1 MKLLKKNGLKVLYLT
16 GFIVV
21 ADQITKILV
30 KGISIPFLNIHIEG
44 MKYAQSIDVIGSF
57 LKITYVENP
66 GMAFGIDVGI
76 ESKIFLSLFSLAASV
91 GILYYLIRVR
101 DQKLL
106 LRISLAMILG
116 GAIGNLIDRTFYGII
131 YNYAPVF
138 YGSVV
143 DFLNVEFFDFSLF
156 GKTYERWPIFNI
168 ADASVTIG
176 VFLIIFFH
184 RSIQQVEK
192 TEDTPAGIMDADG
205 KDNGQTVIED
215 EVGGK
220 SASEESVSADQNDIE
235 LKNAEDDNRKE
246 V

>member
-1 MKLLKKNGLKVLYLT
+1 M
-16 GFIVV
+16 
-21 ADQITKILV
+21 
-30 KGISIPFLNIHIEG
+30 
-44 MKYAQSIDVIGSF
+44 
-57 LKITYVENP
+57 
-66 GMAFGIDVGI
+66 
-76 ESKIFLSLFSLAASV
+76 
-91 GILYYLIRVR
+91 
-101 DQKLL
+101 
-106 LRISLAMILG
+106 
-116 GAIGNLIDRTFYGII
+116 
-131 YNYAPVF
+131 
-138 YGSVV
+138 

-205 KDNGQTVIED
+205 KDNEQTVIED